1 MAETDSN
8 ASTQSTDV
16 DRRDSTQYDDL
27 NAVLEALE
35 RKTGRVLKRL
45 AEENRNPL
53 YVWEALLDTVRRVQ
67 SWSEKSQ
74 AGFARPFEKT
84 AVPNWILWYLTGVA
98 DQLLAQ
104 AQGRDPRRRQSR
116 FRRGEIPGRREAEIS
131 TADACRRLST
141 TMGLS
146 RRGWNAFAEY
156 RTRAIAE
163 NAAIFKE
170 FLVADG
176 VPAKERQ
183 ASIEQYL
190 DMHDARNLR
199 KILAKGAD
207 SYRRKEGKT

>member
-1 MAETDSN
+1 
-8 ASTQSTDV
+8 
-16 DRRDSTQYDDL
+16 
-27 NAVLEALE
+27 
-35 RKTGRVLKRL
+35 
-45 AEENRNPL
+45 
-53 YVWEALLDTVRRVQ
+53 
-67 SWSEKSQ
+67 
-74 AGFARPFEKT
+74 
-84 AVPNWILWYLTGVA
+84 
-98 DQLLAQ
+98 
-104 AQGRDPRRRQSR
+104 
-116 FRRGEIPGRREAEIS
+116 
-131 TADACRRLST
+131 
-141 TMGLS
+141 MGLS